1 MRQLLP
7 DPVDP
12 IDPVVVYGDQPE
24 ARGRPAVRVNM
35 IASVDGATTVAGLS
49 GGLGGPADTRVFS
62 VLRSLADAVLVAAG
76 TARAEAYGPSPILI
90 AVVSRSCVLDWQA
103 PFFTAASVRP
113 IVVTVADAPADNR
126 DRAAEVADVVI
137 AGEHSVDMR
146 RALDALGER
155 AVGSVLVEGG
165 PSLNG
170 QLAAAGLVDEL
181 CLSLAPALVGGDS
194 KRILSGP
201 VLDVP
206 ARFELRSVC
215 EEDGYLFLRYRSST
229 S

>member
-7 DPVDP
+7 DLVDP
-12 IDPVVVYGDQPE
+12 IDPVVVYGDLPE
-24 ARGRPAVRVNM
+24 AGGRPAVRLNM

-49 GGLGGPADTRVFS
+49 GGLGGPADKRLFS

-76 TARAEAYGPSPILI
+76 TARAEGYGPSSHLI
-90 AVVSRSCVLDWQA
+90 AVVSRSCMLDWQA
-103 PFFTAASVRP
+103 PFFTAAPVRP
-113 IVVTVADAPADNR
+113 IVFTVADAPADNR
-126 DRAAEVADVVI
+126 ARAAEVADVVI
-137 AGEHSVDMR
+137 AGEDRVDMG
-146 RALDALGER
+146 RAIDVLGER
-155 AVGSVLVEGG
+155 NARSVLAEGG

-181 CLSLAPALVGGDS
+181 CLSLSPSLVGGDS

-201 VLDVP
+201 ALDIP
-206 ARFELRSVC
+206 AKCDLRSIC
-215 EEDGYLFLRYRSST
+215 EEDGYLFLRYRSS